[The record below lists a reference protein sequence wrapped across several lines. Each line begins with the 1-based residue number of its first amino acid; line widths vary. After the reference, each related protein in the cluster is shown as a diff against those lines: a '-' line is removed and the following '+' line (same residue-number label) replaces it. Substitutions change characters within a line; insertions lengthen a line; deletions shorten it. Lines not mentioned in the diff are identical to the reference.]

1 MSRFSSISVYGS
13 IFCVAALSFC
23 GVIAAKSQQM
33 PPDGHAIFLANC
45 ATCHGEDG
53 RGMRTPAEVGFD
65 LPMPN
70 FTDCSFA
77 TREADADWSSSI
89 HKGGPRRALVRI
101 MPAFE
106 DALSD
111 DEIDAVIGY
120 LRTFCTDPRWVR
132 GEFNFA
138 LGFFTEK
145 AFPEDEL
152 LWTNAIDARSPN
164 NIESQFVFEKR
175 VGPTGQVEVTLP
187 FARIDGGPGVGKNF
201 GVGDLGLAWKQNIIA
216 DVDAGTIFSLL
227 GEAVFPTG
235 SEHKGLGT
243 GSMSFETHALVGQML
258 PDDFVFQGQLFA
270 AFPLRKELAQE
281 VGINLN
287 IQKTFATDGG
297 YGRAFT
303 PALELVGR
311 QEMASGAKT
320 EWDLVPQ
327 LQISLSDL
335 QHVLFSA
342 GYRIPV
348 TATSGRSGQF
358 LFYFI
363 WDWYDGG
370 LFEHWHGYPRPAEP

>member
-1 MSRFSSISVYGS
+1 VFAVL
-13 IFCVAALSFC
+13 AAR
-23 GVIAAKSQQM
+23 SQQM
-33 PPDGHAIFLANC
+33 PPNGRAIFLANC

-77 TREADADWSSSI
+77 TREADADWSSTI
-89 HKGGPRRALVRI
+89 HKGGPRRAFPRI

-111 DEIDAVIGY
+111 DDIDAVIGY

-138 LGFFTEK
+138 LGLFTEK
-145 AFPEDEL
+145 AFPEDEVS
-152 LWTNAIDARSPN
+152 WTTAIDTRSPN

-175 VGPTGQVEVTLP
+175 FGPTDQLEVTLP
-187 FARIDGGPGVGKNF
+187 FARIDGGPGLGKNF
-201 GVGDLGLAWKQNIIA
+201 GIGDVGVAWKQNIVA

-227 GEAVFPTG
+227 GEFVLPTG

-243 GSMSFETHALVGQML
+243 GSTAFETHALVGQAL
-258 PDDFVFQGQLFA
+258 PDDFVFQGQVFA
-270 AFPLRKELAQE
+270 SFPFHKSLTQE
-281 VGINLN
+281 AGINLN
-287 IQKTFATDGG
+287 IQKTFATDDG

-303 PALELVGR
+303 PALELLGR
-311 QEMASGAKT
+311 QELASGAKT

-327 LQISLSDL
+327 MQVSLSTR
-335 QHVLFSA
+335 QHVLVSA

-358 LFYFI
+358 VFYFI
-363 WDWYDGG
+363 WDWYDAP
-370 LFEHWHGYPRPAEP
+370 LFEAWHGYPRPAEP